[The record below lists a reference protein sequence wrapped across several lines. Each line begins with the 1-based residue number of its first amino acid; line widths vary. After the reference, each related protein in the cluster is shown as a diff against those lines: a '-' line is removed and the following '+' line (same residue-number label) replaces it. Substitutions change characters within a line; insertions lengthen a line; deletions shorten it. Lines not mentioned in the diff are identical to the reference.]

1 VVLCF
6 PLSLLLSIATFLVV
20 TIAYPQPSLPFFTS
34 SLALT
39 CLSALLENLC
49 EPFYLLMLQRMDMGQ
64 RVKAEGTS
72 IFVKS
77 VTLYALI
84 MAAGDSLGL
93 MAFALA

>member
-1 VVLCF
+1 
-6 PLSLLLSIATFLVV
+6 
-20 TIAYPQPSLPFFTS
+20 
-34 SLALT
+34 
-39 CLSALLENLC
+39 
-49 EPFYLLMLQRMDMGQ
+49 MLQRMDMAQ
-64 RVKAEGTS
+64 RVKAEGAS